1 MKLEALEIKIL
12 LELSDFI
19 SGYKVFNSSL
29 DKSNLLSV
37 ILLVSAETVP
47 TLTINKINK
56 NNIKLIYFLFKL
68 IKFIIIKK
76 NLLILI

>member
-29 DKSNLLSV
+29 YKSLLF

-56 NNIKLIYFLFKL
+56 NNIKLIYFLLKL
-68 IKFIIIKK
+68 IKFIMKK
-76 NLLILI
+76 TSSY